1 MKKEKKGRR
10 DLSEVGSSVAQ
21 TDLPDLTFPNLTASK
36 YDTELREIRRSG
48 DFEAL
53 KL

>member
-1 MKKEKKGRR
+1 MKKEKKRR

-36 YDTELREIRRSG
+36 CDLNYEKFVDQGILR
-48 DFEAL
+48 L
-53 KL
+53 